1 MQNSANISVTIH
13 KDISLKPY
21 NTFGIEARAKYLA
34 EVTNITQVREIISQP
49 ELNKLPVLILGGGS
63 NLLFTQD
70 FEGLVIKNNL
80 KGIEVLKEDNNYVW
94 VRAAAGENWHEFV
107 LWCIEHGYAGVEN
120 LSLIPGCVG
129 AAPMQNIG
137 AYGVEIKDVFDSV
150 QFVMLA
156 TGEVLNYTA
165 EQCQFGY
172 RESVF
177 KHGLKNKV
185 FIASVTLKLNKS
197 PNFNITYGDIQKT
210 LAEMN
215 LSELNIKAV
224 SDAVIKI
231 RQSKLPNPAELGNSG
246 SFFKNPEIPTPQFEE
261 LQKQFPEIKGY
272 PLPRNKTK
280 VPAGWLIEQCGWKGK
295 VVGNTGSHKMQA
307 LVLVNYGGATGNEVK
322 ELAYAIIDS
331 VKEKFGIELH
341 PEVNI
346 I

>member
-13 KDISLKPY
+13 KDVSLKPY
-21 NTFGIEARAKYLA
+21 NTFGIEARAKYFA
-34 EVTNITQVREIISQP
+34 EVDSITQVREIISLP
-49 ELNKLPVLILGGGS
+49 EINKLPVLILGGGS

-80 KGIEVLKEDNNYVW
+80 KGIEVVKEDNNHVW
-94 VRAAAGENWHEFV
+94 VKAAAGENWHQFV
-107 LWCIEHGYAGVEN
+107 LWCIEQGYAGIEN

-150 QFVMLA
+150 QFVMLGS
-156 TGEVLNYTA
+156 GEVLNYNA

-177 KHGLKNKV
+177 KHGLKNKI
-185 FIASVTLKLNKS
+185 FIASVTFKLNKS
-197 PNFNITYGDIQKT
+197 PEYHISYGDIQTT
-210 LAEMN
+210 LAEMKLN
-215 LSELNIKAV
+215 ELSIKAV
-224 SDAVIKI
+224 SDAVISI

-246 SFFKNPEIPTPQFEE
+246 SFFKNPEIQKLHFDE

-272 PLPRNKTK
+272 PLADGKVK

-295 VVGNTGSHKMQA
+295 VVGNTGSHAKQA

-322 ELAYAIIDS
+322 ELAYTIIDS
-331 VKEKFGIELH
+331 VKEKFGIDLH